1 MDWTTLLALVVTSGL
16 IVYLTTALLLPER
29 FS

>member
-1 MDWTTLLALVVTSGL
+1 MDWTTLLALFVTSVL